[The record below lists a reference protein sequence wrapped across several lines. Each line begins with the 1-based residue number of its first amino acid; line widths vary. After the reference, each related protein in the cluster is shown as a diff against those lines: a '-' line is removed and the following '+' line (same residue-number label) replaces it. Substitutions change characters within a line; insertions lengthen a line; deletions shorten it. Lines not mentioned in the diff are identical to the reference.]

1 MANWRFRH
9 PDYRVC
15 YYLYLR
21 TYYGFTPRQALD
33 GVRLVLGEREANIT
47 VRVPANV

>member
-1 MANWRFRH
+1 MADWRLRH
-9 PDYRVC
+9 PSYRVS

-33 GVRLVLGEREANIT
+33 GVRLVLGEREALIT
-47 VRVPANV
+47 VQIRIG